1 MCRQCRGRFI
11 FLIFFWEYKG
21 GLSILD
27 NIYEVRVIKLYGFA
41 LNNALNRDA
50 CHLGWPLMIG
60 FGINNYRK

>member
-50 CHLGWPLMIG
+50 CHLGRYMIG